1 MICTA
6 EGLKMEIP
14 CIRVGECS
22 LEIFVI
28 SSVYSMGSIS
38 WRGKQVL
45 FSEAIGNHQNCY
57 AKGM

>member
-28 SSVYSMGSIS
+28 PSVYSMGSIS
-38 WRGKQVL
+38 ESW
-45 FSEAIGNHQNCY
+45 
-57 AKGM
+57 

>member
-38 WRGKQVL
+38 NHFETALL
-45 FSEAIGNHQNCY
+45 FLSELAGS
-57 AKGM
+57 